1 MKGGG
6 GLGHLLKHVIFFFG
20 TIWCAII
27 FFSALYEI
35 FWSIFFMQDSF
46 SSPFALFEF
55 CCCFSLPLPL
65 HFSSGA
71 SLRDPS
77 SNFDYK
83 FYFPLSE
90 VP

>member
-1 MKGGG
+1 
-6 GLGHLLKHVIFFFG
+6 
-20 TIWCAII
+20 
-27 FFSALYEI
+27 
-35 FWSIFFMQDSF
+35 MQDSF